1 MMMMMRMDTWIVL
14 VCAFDF
20 SVVIFQYCTSGFS
33 SGQGPG
39 GLARRKERKECS
51 VVRKDVKNDM
61 HRKTA
66 FWPGNELPVDA
77 TAAVMVA
84 CLKHEDV
91 ETAWDP
97 QCACRISMSNI
108 PEYPQL
114 WPRQGAVSRLVHAN
128 RARRG
133 TAAHWSKVIEIYHV
147 GIVFRGFSRW
157 FEIFR
162 NAVPDTAIAAWL
174 NDCKFD
180 ANVPNAASHC
190 CSCLSACWSLF
201 WSWCPNT
208 MRCLSLTQT
217 GFPVKN
223 KGIQSAELLTSQF
236 QAFSLTL
243 NVLTKRCSSQIIPAK
258 CQCDWG
264 SCCCIASG
272 HRNPRELLQ
281 VVMPSL
287 SLHV

>member
-1 MMMMMRMDTWIVL
+1 MRTDTWIVL

-20 SVVIFQYCTSGFS
+20 RVVIFQYCTSGFS

-39 GLARRKERKECS
+39 GLARKRAASWCHSCS
-51 VVRKDVKNDM
+51 DGGLSKTWRCRDRVRSSM
-61 HRKTA
+61 CH
-66 FWPGNELPVDA
+66 F
-77 TAAVMVA
+77 
-84 CLKHEDV
+84 
-91 ETAWDP
+91 
-97 QCACRISMSNI
+97 CRRSMSNI

-133 TAAHWSKVIEIYHV
+133 TAGYWSKVIEIYHV

-180 ANVPNAASHC
+180 ASVPNAASC

-217 GFPVKN
+217 GFPAN
-223 KGIQSAELLTSQF
+223 TKGVQTAELLTSQ
-236 QAFSLTL
+236 
-243 NVLTKRCSSQIIPAK
+243 
-258 CQCDWG
+258 
-264 SCCCIASG
+264 
-272 HRNPRELLQ
+272 
-281 VVMPSL
+281 
-287 SLHV
+287 